1 MVEIPNDNY
10 IINLGDL
17 IDDGT
22 VEWGDDT
29 YSHNTS
35 THKYSTSGIYTIKG
49 KIYPNVLGLEPNPSF
64 AQTILNVNKLPSI
77 ADNFENMFAN
87 CSILRI
93 VNLENTNTSNIKNTN
108 SMFKNCTSIITP
120 PNFDFDSII
129 QANEMFKGC
138 SNIINLTFKNLSNK
152 DLVCNG
158 IVEGCSRLAT
168 LGFTG
173 RTHRD
178 NAKKVI
184 DILNSFILESKTDK
198 LISSKEVDK
207 INNYQDIQ
215 DEEILTNLMAS
226 ADIFEMLINLIGMPL
241 NDASKNKMV
250 GSIVDVYVSLIV
262 KGKKAIDDVPAVI
275 RPQVEDMLKE
285 LI

>member
-1 MVEIPNDNY
+1 M
-10 IINLGDL
+10 
-17 IDDGT
+17 
-22 VEWGDDT
+22 
-29 YSHNTS
+29 
-35 THKYSTSGIYTIKG
+35 
-49 KIYPNVLGLEPNPSF
+49 
-64 AQTILNVNKLPSI
+64 
-77 ADNFENMFAN
+77 
-87 CSILRI
+87 
-93 VNLENTNTSNIKNTN
+93 VNLEYTNMSNIKNTN

-198 LISSKEVDK
+198 LILSKEVDK

-241 NDASKNKMV
+241 NDVSKNKMV
-250 GSIVDVYVSLIV
+250 GSIVDVYVSLII